1 MPGDLILE
9 VNGKDLR
16 TAAYEQVAYTL
27 KVELISYIKK
37 NISLFGFYQTLP
49 HSRVYI
55 KIGRLKGNTRQNLVP
70 NESKI
75 RSRSSSANKINDR

>member
-27 KVELISYIKK
+27 KVELISYTKK
-37 NISLFGFYQTLP
+37 NISLFGFY
-49 HSRVYI
+49 
-55 KIGRLKGNTRQNLVP
+55 
-70 NESKI
+70 
-75 RSRSSSANKINDR
+75 

>member
-16 TAAYEQVAYTL
+16 TAAYEHVAYTL

-37 NISLFGFYQTLP
+37 NISLFGFY
-49 HSRVYI
+49 
-55 KIGRLKGNTRQNLVP
+55 
-70 NESKI
+70 
-75 RSRSSSANKINDR
+75 